1 MLQERVQNYL
11 VSESLSTFS
20 QAPVITWPLFVL
32 CNYSCSLMH
41 KQHISNH
48 NLFGR
53 WLHTSVLPSARVT
66 SSLRVCSPNNVY
78 LLLIY
83 DLLHHMSSCKI
94 LLCLTVNRC
103 CKAPRISCVCR
114 KWWREAIAWMVFGER
129 YNSKFSYSVKS
140 HFNALFV
147 TVGVVS
153 FILHWPFELSCPL
166 RSMLD
171 ETSNFPTCV

>member
-114 KWWREAIAWMVFGER
+114 KWWREAIAWMVLRER
-129 YNSKFSYSVKS
+129 YKSKFSYRLYSVKS
-140 HFNALFV
+140 RFNAFV
-147 TVGVVS
+147 TWS
-153 FILHWPFELSCPL
+153 CILHFTLSIW
-166 RSMLD
+166 
-171 ETSNFPTCV
+171 T